1 MAVFIFDEY
10 KSLFLK
16 TIYLDFF
23 ERSGFMKKLIALVSV
38 LSMLFC
44 GCSTT
49 TKNDDVQTANDKKD
63 VEVTDKLSNEE
74 IDSLDNTLVGFGQGV
89 EVNEKNVP
97 TGAIQFNEKYK
108 DLSAYSYNEDEAKIT
123 LTFDQGYENGY
134 TSQILDTLKEK
145 KVHAVFFVLLDYAE
159 KNPELIKR
167 MIDEGHTVA
176 NHSATHPS
184 FPSVSTDEM
193 IDEVMQVHDYMKENY
208 NYEMT
213 LFRFP
218 KGEFSQ
224 KSLGVVK
231 NCGYE
236 SVFWSFAYADWD
248 VNNQPDETQALEK
261 IVGGAHEGA
270 IYLLHSV
277 SKTNAD
283 VLGDAIDKIREKG
296 FEFK

>member
-1 MAVFIFDEY
+1 
-10 KSLFLK
+10 
-16 TIYLDFF
+16 
-23 ERSGFMKKLIALVSV
+23 MKKLIVLVSA
-38 LSMLFC
+38 LLLLC
-44 GCSTT
+44 GCSTR
-49 TKNDDVQTANDKKD
+49 NVDSEVQTANDKKD
-63 VEVTDKLSNEE
+63 VEVTDKLSESD
-74 IDSLDNTLVGFGQGV
+74 IDSLDNTLVGFGQGI
-89 EVNEKNVP
+89 EVDDKNTP
-97 TGAIQFNEKYK
+97 IGAVQFNEKYK
-108 DLSAYSYNEDEAKIT
+108 DLSAYSYNEDEKKIT

-134 TSQILDTLKEK
+134 TAQILDTLKEK
-145 KVHAVFFVLLDYAE
+145 NVHAVFFVLLDYAE

-167 MIDEGHTVA
+167 MIAEGHTVA

-184 FPSVSTDEM
+184 FPAVSVDEM
-193 IDEVMQVHDYMKENY
+193 NDEIMQVHNYLKENY
-208 NYEMT
+208 DYEMT

-218 KGEFSQ
+218 KGEFSE

-248 VNNQPDETQALEK
+248 VNNQPDEAQALEK

-277 SKTNAD
+277 SKTNAN
-283 VLGDAIDKIREKG
+283 VLGDAIDAIREKG